1 MKKEK
6 FSSAVSLPELK
17 DWHAITVII
26 SLVIIFFRD
35 ILLRNAYL
43 WEDFLYQYY
52 PFRNFAAVS
61 IAQGQLPLW
70 NPYTFSGNPFQADI
84 QSALFYIPNLLLTLF
99 VSGGRLS
106 FYWVEV
112 LLIVH
117 FMIAGV
123 GTYYLVREF
132 GLHRVFALFSGLV
145 YALSGYMITHAIH
158 LPIIS
163 QIAWFPIVL
172 LLFRRSL
179 MQKSILYMIIAG
191 LVLGHAVLAGFPQLS
206 LYIFFFLF
214 VYFLFEYF
222 SDLKHDGFL
231 KSIPL
236 PLLGAGT
243 IAIAIGFAAIQLL
256 PTMELAP
263 YSQRAE
269 ITFEKSLE
277 GALSW
282 GQLFTLLAP
291 KLFGSTDA
299 QGSTYFGPGQYWAY
313 WESCFYIG
321 IPALIVSLF
330 SLIHIRRNKY
340 VVFFWTIAIFSA
352 LYALG
357 DYFILHKLFFNYVP
371 GFSKFRSIGRIT
383 VYFTLGGA
391 VLSGFGLQAIVE
403 AVQSNARM
411 IKRGVLIIIA
421 GAVVFWILGQV
432 GIFQPHNQRQ
442 NIEQVQ
448 SLINREFTKSTVLL
462 LVTATIIYL
471 LGLRKIG
478 GVVVMAALI
487 AVQFVDVHMF
497 GFDQNNGTMN
507 PDEYYNRTARVVDVL
522 RRDGEKEYFR
532 INARLGGAMILDR
545 NQGMIDRIFMMEG
558 YTPLVLQR
566 IFPPAVSWDQTC
578 DMLNAKYRVVVDE
591 KQRRI
596 DLTTA
601 STYTP
606 RAYFVYSAKVIPDE
620 KKVKATMESMEFNP
634 WETVVVEEDPHFP
647 LTESHDTTRG
657 TADITSYELTK
668 ISLDVSTPRN
678 GFLVLSEIYYPGW
691 VAYVDGVSQNVYRA
705 DWSLRAIPVTAGIH
719 KIQVNYEPQPFRRGM
734 WISFATI
741 AVSIIGIVLIIMPR
755 RSRSHGEEKI

>member
-6 FSSAVSLPELK
+6 VSPGVSLPDLK
-17 DWHAITVII
+17 DWHAIAVIV
-26 SLVIIFFRD
+26 SLVTIFFRD

-99 VSGGRLS
+99 VNGSRLS
-106 FYWVEV
+106 FYWVEI

-117 FMIAGV
+117 FMIAGI
-123 GTYYLVREF
+123 GTYYLTREF

-145 YALSGYMITHAIH
+145 YTLSGYMITHAIH

-179 MQKSILYMIIAG
+179 VQKSILYMILGG

-214 VYFLFEYF
+214 VYFLFEFF
-222 SDLKHDGFL
+222 STVWQEGFL
-231 KSIPL
+231 KSS
-236 PLLGAGT
+236 PLLLLGVGT
-243 IAIAIGFAAIQLL
+243 IIVAIGFAAIQLL

-299 QGSTYFGPGQYWAY
+299 GGSTYFGPGQYWAY
-313 WESCFYIG
+313 WETCFYIG
-321 IPALIVSLF
+321 IPALIASFF
-330 SLIHIRRNKY
+330 SFLHIHRNRY
-340 VVFFWTIAIFSA
+340 IGFFWVMAVFSA

-357 DYFILHKLFFNYVP
+357 DGFILHKLFFDYVP

-383 VYFTLGGA
+383 IYFALGGA
-391 VLSGFGLQAIVE
+391 LLSGFGLQAITE
-403 AVQSNARM
+403 AIQSNSKAIR
-411 IKRGVLIIIA
+411 KGVMIIA
-421 GAVVFWILGQV
+421 AGAIIFWVIGQA
-432 GIFQPHNQRQ
+432 GLFHPQNQRQ
-442 NIEQVQ
+442 YTEQIQ
-448 SLINREFTKSTVLL
+448 TFISREGTKSLILL
-462 LVTATIIYL
+462 LLTTAVLYVASI
-471 LGLRKIG
+471 RKIG
-478 GVVVMAALI
+478 GVVMMAALI
-487 AVQFVDVHMF
+487 AVQFIDIHLF
-497 GFDQNNGTMN
+497 GFDQNNGSVN

-532 INARLGGAMILDR
+532 INSRLGGAMILDR

-566 IFPPAVSWDQTC
+566 MSPPASSWDRLC
-578 DMLNAKYRVVVDE
+578 DIMNAKYRVVVDE

-606 RAYFVYSAKVIPDE
+606 RAYFVYSAQVIPDE
-620 KKVKATMESMEFNP
+620 KQVKTTMESPEFDP
-634 WETVVVEEDPHFP
+634 RKTIVFEGDPHFP
-647 LTESHDTTRG
+647 LPDLPDTTRG
-657 TADITSYELTK
+657 TAEITSYELTK
-668 ISLDVSTPRN
+668 ISLNVSTPKN
-678 GFLVLSEIYYPGW
+678 GFLMLSEIYYPGW
-691 VAYVDGVSQNVYRA
+691 VAYIDGQQVNVYRA
-705 DWSLRAIPVTAGIH
+705 DWSLRAIPVTAGTHI
-719 KIQVNYEPQPFRRGM
+719 IQVVYEPQPFRRGM
-734 WISFATI
+734 WISLITI
-741 AVSIIGIVLIIMPR
+741 ATSIVSIVLIKIPR
-755 RSRSHGEEKI
+755 RKHPEGEENT